1 MESTWHM
8 RSPKIIFRGH
18 TAVLNRRVLCPPN
31 ECATVWGRL
40 QGTPW
45 LCYWPRA
52 PLPHRRAVA
61 HDRHGFSRAGT
72 GQPLYTTEQG
82 AGKSS
87 SLAYPA
93 KLNSD
98 ALWLGLGQNKMTKM
112 WVLPQLVTSTK
123 ENSHFTKQPTS
134 SNSIILLLKHIIT
147 EISEMPRIW
156 KYKYLCPCE
165 MTCQVYSKHCWFGS
179 SLSLWYSVL

>member
-1 MESTWHM
+1 MNVLLCEADS
-8 RSPKIIFRGH
+8 RGLPGSV
-18 TAVLNRRVLCPPN
+18 TGLVLHCLTEEQSLMTDMASAELARASLC
-31 ECATVWGRL
+31 TQL
-40 QGTPW
+40 
-45 LCYWPRA
+45 
-52 PLPHRRAVA
+52 
-61 HDRHGFSRAGT
+61 SR
-72 GQPLYTTEQG
+72 G

-98 ALWLGLGQNKMTKM
+98 ALWLGLGQSKMTKM

-147 EISEMPRIW
+147 EISEMPRI
-156 KYKYLCPCE
+156 
-165 MTCQVYSKHCWFGS
+165 
-179 SLSLWYSVL
+179 